1 MKNMKVNPSEFHAVP
16 NSAAEQRRTGFS
28 HRFAN
33 TPTDS
38 KKRKKALAA
47 ADRTLAQAKED
58 AKIKMKKK
66 LAQAYKSPSLPALT
80 EAAKYN

>member
-1 MKNMKVNPSEFHAVP
+1 MTHMKVNPSEFHAVP
-16 NSAAEQRRTGFS
+16 NSPAEAKRTGYS
-28 HRFAN
+28 HRYTN

-47 ADRTLAQAKED
+47 ADRTLAQAKEN
-58 AKIKMKKK
+58 AEIKMKKK
-66 LAQAYKSPSLPALT
+66 AAQAYRSPSLT